1 MPKGPEGSGR
11 ERCDCRATWRCL
23 GSEDSDVSQSLRA
36 APATKGRLRAGERR
50 RRGCEKAWQLDSS
63 WTAHPPENPA
73 QTLPTTPSAL
83 TRAHLTYLSLTRTY
97 LHLPALTLPLPAL
110 TRLTRPLP
118 ALTRAYPPSPLNNKR
133 RPRSP

>member
-36 APATKGRLRAGERR
+36 ALATKGRLRAGERR

-63 WTAHPPENPA
+63 WTAHPPGNPA

-97 LHLPALTLPLPAL
+97 LHLPVPYPRLPDSPVPYLHLPAL
-110 TRLTRPLP
+110 TRL
-118 ALTRAYPPSPLNNKR
+118 
-133 RPRSP
+133 PR